1 MTLVVNR
8 LEFNTLKISNDG
20 DSNETFSLSV
30 EELEDLIVF
39 EEDTLAINPGE
50 SRNVEF
56 EVTAPREPGIYTG
69 KILVIS
75 GSKTEEILV
84 VINVKTEKSLFD
96 ITIIIPQVMKSMNP
110 GSDLEAQITLLEM
123 GLLEEIDVTL
133 NYIIKDFSGNL
144 LLTESETIAVY
155 DQKVLQKEFETS
167 SLPLGDYVLGVE
179 LIYPDGVAVASS
191 QFKVQEKFRIS
202 NENLEIGRA
211 SCRERV

>member
-1 MTLVVNR
+1 
-8 LEFNTLKISNDG
+8 
-20 DSNETFSLSV
+20 
-30 EELEDLIVF
+30 
-39 EEDTLAINPGE
+39 
-50 SRNVEF
+50 
-56 EVTAPREPGIYTG
+56 
-69 KILVIS
+69 
-75 GSKTEEILV
+75 
-84 VINVKTEKSLFD
+84 
-96 ITIIIPQVMKSMNP
+96 
-110 GSDLEAQITLLEM
+110 M

-202 NENLEIGRA
+202 NENLAMAILIFVMISIVIIISLAIKRYKRIEKHL
-211 SCRERV
+211 VKKKK